1 MLYQDKGK
9 SMDVCTADLFSA
21 ESDENISSTM
31 NRRQDLRNLRILIF
45 NDIFEQK
52 WVIKIVSYIC

>member
-1 MLYQDKGK
+1 MLCQDKGK
-9 SMDVCTADLFSA
+9 SMDVSTADLFSA

-45 NDIFEQK
+45 NDISEKK